1 MQGTCIPGTHID
13 SKYEERCRPPK
24 GWVSVVAVD
33 TMDPKHIVVHGKF
46 SSLRAARDIME
57 LAVGQGTYMK
67 GSEQTDFQVYLLDE
81 HLKVLDSA
89 GSP

>member
-1 MQGTCIPGTHID
+1 MQGTCILGTAID
-13 SKYEERCRPPK
+13 SKYEDVCRPPK

-46 SSLRAARDIME
+46 TSLQAARDIME
-57 LAVGQGTYMK
+57 LAVGQGTYMR
-67 GSEQTDFQVYLLDE
+67 GSGQTDFQVYVLNENLE
-81 HLKVLDSA
+81 VLDSA